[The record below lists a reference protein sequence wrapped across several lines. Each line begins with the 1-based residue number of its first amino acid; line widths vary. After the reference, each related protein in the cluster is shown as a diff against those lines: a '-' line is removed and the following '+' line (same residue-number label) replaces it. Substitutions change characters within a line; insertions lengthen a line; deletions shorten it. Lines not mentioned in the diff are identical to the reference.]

1 MLAFRT
7 HERMETLARELCEA
21 MHHACII
28 SNSENLHDGIICEH
42 INRWCSSR
50 YHSIYYSAS
59 CRECNPL
66 YHSYFSVENPRLAT
80 ITQLGSP
87 IHPSNITAIKKN
99 NISEKYQPNP
109 KGLLLNPT
117 QIPRDSQQI
126 KPGNKCKPMVTAL

>member
-1 MLAFRT
+1 
-7 HERMETLARELCEA
+7 METLARELGKA

-50 YHSIYYSAS
+50 YHSLYYSAS
-59 CRECNPL
+59 YRECNPFTIVIP
-66 YHSYFSVENPRLAT
+66 SGENPSSAT